1 MHIFTVNI
9 DKLPDEFIPFGFN
22 EVNCLP
28 FFNSRKLKGGL
39 LDYII
44 IDNCSVFY
52 NGLIDISSYL
62 ILKEELICNENYT
75 QNAALFFDKV
85 YYSIPYS
92 LLKQYE
98 KIDAD
103 KEFQFYKLY
112 SDTMGLIKLL
122 EFENIDCNYIDERKL
137 LR

>member
-1 MHIFTVNI
+1 M
-9 DKLPDEFIPFGFN
+9 
-22 EVNCLP
+22 
-28 FFNSRKLKGGL
+28 
-39 LDYII
+39 DYII

-62 ILKEELICNENYT
+62 ILKEELFCNENYT